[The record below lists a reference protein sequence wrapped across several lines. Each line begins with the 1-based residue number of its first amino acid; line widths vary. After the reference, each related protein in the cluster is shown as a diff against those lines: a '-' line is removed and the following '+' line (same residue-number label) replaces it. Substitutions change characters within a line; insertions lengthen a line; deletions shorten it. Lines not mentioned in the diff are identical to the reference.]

1 MTLLYCGNQ
10 QINLCP
16 ENYGSWGIFRIME
29 HTILTGARG
38 GKYWLDENNVK
49 HYVSQQGPVAKPKK
63 NVNRLPS
70 PAEQRKVT
78 KRKSPGRYI
87 GYFYVLNEIGHRI
100 DDFKEWVYADSVE
113 DARQQFEDDHWRAIA
128 KGTLELDLVLKDK
141 Q

>member
-1 MTLLYCGNQ
+1 
-10 QINLCP
+10 
-16 ENYGSWGIFRIME
+16 ME

-38 GKYWLDENNVK
+38 GKYWIDENNVK

-78 KRKSPGRYI
+78 KRKSIGRYI
-87 GYFYVLNEIGHRI
+87 GYFYVLNEDGRRV
-100 DDFKEWVYADSVE
+100 DDFKEWVYADSIE
-113 DARQQFEDDHWRAIA
+113 DARRQFKVDHWRAIA
-128 KGTLELDLVLKDK
+128 RGTLELDLVLKDK

>member
-1 MTLLYCGNQ
+1 
-10 QINLCP
+10 
-16 ENYGSWGIFRIME
+16 ME

-38 GKYWLDENNVK
+38 GKYWLDEHNVK

-70 PAEQRKVT
+70 PTEQRKVV

-87 GYFYVLNEIGHRI
+87 GYFYVLDEIGRRV
-100 DDFKEWVYADSVE
+100 DDFKEWVYTDSVE
-113 DARQQFEDDHWRAIA
+113 DAKRQFEYDHWKSIDR
-128 KGTLELDLVLKDK
+128 GTLELYLVQKDK